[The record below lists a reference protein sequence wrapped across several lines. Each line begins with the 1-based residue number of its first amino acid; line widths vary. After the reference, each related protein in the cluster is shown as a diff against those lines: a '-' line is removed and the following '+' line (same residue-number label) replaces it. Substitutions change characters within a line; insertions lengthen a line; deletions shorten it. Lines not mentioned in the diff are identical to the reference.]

1 MINKKI
7 LKISFACILSL
18 VTLASCN
25 TNNNDEEWYGV
36 GLDVDLDSR
45 TSFLVGEKV
54 DASMFNFSAYDN
66 GEEVDVKPE
75 DITIEPNR
83 SLEIGDKQLIFK
95 WKKYSTT
102 LDINVS
108 NTLISE
114 CELMDKAT
122 FKYTEPEHT
131 LNRNGTLPDPSSE
144 DENINCIDAR
154 KAYKDGRVNADGT
167 LTACLSEVSYGS
179 SFSYTF
185 NTDNEG
191 DMIYLYGSIASNNY
205 AWGNVSS
212 KYQSGTIGS
221 KQLLLSDIYQLTN
234 NGKVY
239 DSKKTADIQETM
251 VTEADLDKIPSA
263 STSDSWFTVLN
274 LAMKNFKRHWL
285 GKVVLE
291 KGANNIKIEF
301 NKEKVA
307 GSPYAYQSLS
317 CGNWDNIEV
326 RYIKKDEK
334 INNLSLKISS
344 LPNKQEYIIGDKFD
358 IDGLELYVENDE
370 GFIDDVDI
378 SKVTISNQNALT
390 LKDKSITI
398 SYNGLSVEVPINVK
412 SKVINELGKDSSS
425 IKYIEPI
432 HDRNSKNEIV
442 GKDNENV
449 DTKSANQNVTIT
461 GTKFLENVS
470 AYSKFEY
477 KYESSQA
484 KGKFDIYAS
493 VASNGAIW
501 GDVSNIWPGARNNGF
516 IASRAID
523 FNKFL
528 TLKNNDKT
536 FEVSENAYI
545 PETKLT
551 KEMNPQTIN
560 ADVTKDSWV
569 PCVYFLLNN
578 FQRIHIGT
586 VDIVEGMNNITI
598 DVGYNPGG
606 FGYCESLCGNWR
618 DIELIYVDENV
629 DKTVDT
635 VKMISSPRTEYFVGE
650 KFSLENAKFVGYNKD
665 GVEIGYLDN
674 DKIEI
679 IDNGALLEDTRIR
692 LKYEGAEF
700 YVDVKVSNVIKQE
713 LNTLE
718 NMTIKYYDQT
728 DENDTRRANIYDTYL
743 EKVSSGS
750 YFEYVIESDKDR
762 TMSISAEVAT
772 NAYIFNDEEGE
783 YKDYNTGIEGFTQNY
798 VGSYDLDL
806 SKVVKLTNTVDNQ
819 TTTFETNKD
828 AIAYGHVLNAKD
840 DAEKAKIYKTT
851 DADGNEKFDQ
861 WGMADALCMRNFKEM
876 KLGEIKLSKGKNI
889 IRISMNGYLNKNP
902 FAYGGY
908 ACGNWKSITLTIK

>member
-1 MINKKI
+1 MKKV
-7 LKISFACILSL
+7 ILSL
-18 VTLASCN
+18 SVLLLATMMNFNIVDSNKRNSFIGSDDYSLKQEKTLKIKNRMLKSENVNFENATNDSKYVSNAKAQIMKNDDN
-25 TNNNDEEWYGV
+25 TYNIRFVSAIAWNNENNLYSKIGFDVNYYYNNDW
-36 GLDVDLDSR
+36 
-45 TSFLVGEKV
+45 
-54 DASMFNFSAYDN
+54 FS
-66 GEEVDVKPE
+66 
-75 DITIEPNR
+75 
-83 SLEIGDKQLIFK
+83 
-95 WKKYSTT
+95 YSTEVST
-102 LDINVS
+102 L
-108 NTLISE
+108 
-114 CELMDKAT
+114 
-122 FKYTEPEHT
+122 YT
-131 LNRNGTLPDPSSE
+131 
-144 DENINCIDAR
+144 
-154 KAYKDGRVNADGT
+154 T
-167 LTACLSEVSYGS
+167 LTADNKI
-179 SFSYTF
+179 YTVENMTEF
-185 NTDNEG
+185 D
-191 DMIYLYGSIASNNY
+191 SISNY
-205 AWGNVSS
+205 
-212 KYQSGTIGS
+212 KYFITYTLKNIP
-221 KQLLLSDIYQLTN
+221 N
-234 NGKVY
+234 N
-239 DSKKTADIQETM
+239 A
-251 VTEADLDKIPSA
+251 LD
-263 STSDSWFTVLN
+263 TQFTV
-274 LAMKNFKRHWL
+274 K
-285 GKVVLE
+285 
-291 KGANNIKIEF
+291 
-301 NKEKVA
+301 
-307 GSPYAYQSLS
+307 PYAYLLDGSLS
-317 CGNWDNIEV
+317 STKMT
-326 RYIKKDEK
+326 KKTSVNSV
-334 INNLSLKISS
+334 INGSS
-344 LPNKQEYIIGDKFD
+344 TFKVVSKFD
-358 IDGLELYVENDE
+358 
-370 GFIDDVDI
+370 DD
-378 SKVTISNQNALT
+378 N
-390 LKDKSITI
+390 
-398 SYNGLSVEVPINVK
+398 
-412 SKVINELGKDSSS
+412 SS

-442 GKDNENV
+442 GENNENV
-449 DTKSANQNVTIT
+449 DKNSAKQNATLT
-461 GTKFLENVS
+461 GTAFLENVS

-477 KYESSQA
+477 KYESNQA

-493 VASNGAIW
+493 VASNGIIW
-501 GDVSNIWPGARNNGF
+501 GDVSTIWPGARNNGF

-523 FNKFL
+523 FSKFL
-528 TLKNNDKT
+528 TLKNNDKS
-536 FEVSENAYI
+536 FKVSENAYI

-551 KEMNPQTIN
+551 KEMDPQTIN
-560 ADVTKDSWV
+560 ADVTKDSWF

-598 DVGYNPGG
+598 DVGYNYGG
-606 FGYCESLCGNWR
+606 FGYCESLCGNWEN
-618 DIELIYVDENV
+618 IELIYVDENI
-629 DKTVDT
+629 DKTVSN

-718 NMTIKYYDQT
+718 NMKIQYHDQT
-728 DENDTRRANIYDTYL
+728 DEKDTRRANIYDTYL

-750 YFEYVIESDKDR
+750 YFEYVIESDKER
-762 TMSISAEVAT
+762 TISISAEVAT

-861 WGMADALCMRNFKEM
+861 WVMADALCMRNFKEM

-908 ACGNWKSITLTIK
+908 ACGNWKSISITF

>member
-7 LKISFACILSL
+7 LKISFACILGL

-25 TNNNDEEWYGV
+25 TNNGDEEWYGV
-36 GLDVDLDSR
+36 GLDVDLNSR

-83 SLEIGDKQLIFK
+83 SLELEDKQLTFK

-108 NTLISE
+108 NKLISE
-114 CELMDKAT
+114 CESMDKAT

-144 DENINCIDAR
+144 DENVNCIDDR
-154 KAYKDGRVNADGT
+154 KAYRDGKVNPDGT
-167 LTACLSEVSYGS
+167 LTACLSDVSYGS

-191 DMIYLYGSIASNNY
+191 DMIYLYGSVASNNY
-205 AWGNVSS
+205 AWGNVSP
-212 KYQSGTIGS
+212 KYQSGAIGT
-221 KQLLLSDIYQLTN
+221 KQLLLSNIYQLTN

-239 DSKKTADIQETM
+239 DSKKNADIEETI

-263 STSDSWFTVLN
+263 STGNPWFAVLD
-274 LAMKNFKRHWL
+274 LATKNFKRRWL
-285 GKVVLE
+285 GKIVLE
-291 KGANNIKIEF
+291 KGTNNIKIEF

-307 GSPYAYQSLS
+307 GDPFSYQSLS

-326 RYIKKDEK
+326 RYIKKDEQ

-442 GKDNENV
+442 GENNENV
-449 DTKSANQNVTIT
+449 DTTSANQNTTLT
-461 GTKFLENVS
+461 GTRFLENVS

-477 KYESSQA
+477 KYESNQA

-493 VASNGAIW
+493 VASNGIIW
-501 GDVSNIWPGARNNGF
+501 GDVSTIWPGARNNGF

-523 FNKFL
+523 FSKFL
-528 TLKNNDKT
+528 TLKNNDKS
-536 FEVSENAYI
+536 FKVSENAYI

-551 KEMNPQTIN
+551 KEMDPQTIN
-560 ADVTKDSWV
+560 ADVTKDSWF

-606 FGYCESLCGNWR
+606 FGYCESLCGNWKN
-618 DIELIYVDENV
+618 IELIYVDENI
-629 DKTVDT
+629 DKTVST
-635 VKMISSPRTEYFVGE
+635 VKMISSPKTEYLIGE

-674 DKIEI
+674 EKIEI
-679 IDNGALLEDTRIR
+679 INNDALFENTRIR
-692 LKYEGAEF
+692 LKYEGIEF
-700 YVDVKVSNVIKQE
+700 YVDVKVSNAIKQE

-718 NMTIKYYDQT
+718 NMKIQYHDQT
-728 DENDTRRANIYDTYL
+728 DEKDTRRANIYDTYL

-750 YFEYVIESDKDR
+750 YFEYVIESDKER
-762 TMSISAEVAT
+762 TISISAEVAT

-861 WGMADALCMRNFKEM
+861 WVMADALCMRNFKEM

-908 ACGNWKSITLTIK
+908 ACGNWKSISITF